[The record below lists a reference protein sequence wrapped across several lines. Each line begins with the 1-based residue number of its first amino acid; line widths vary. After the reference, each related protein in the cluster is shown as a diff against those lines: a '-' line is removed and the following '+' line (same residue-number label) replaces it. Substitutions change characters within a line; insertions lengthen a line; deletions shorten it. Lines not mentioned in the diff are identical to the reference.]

1 MSKKIRNFVLNA
13 AIYIG
18 IVIAI
23 LWGGPKLLT
32 YGLGTEYPMAAITS
46 GSMWPALKEGDLILI
61 KAVPKESL
69 KIGDIIIWKT
79 NETAGGFVIHRVARL
94 DTDTF
99 TTKGD
104 ANFTEDT
111 PVRYENIIGRTAM
124 LGEKPFRIPY
134 LGFISKFGN
143 SLKNS

>member
-1 MSKKIRNFVLNA
+1 MTKKIRNFVLNA

-23 LWGGPKLLT
+23 LWGAPKILT
-32 YGLGTEYPMAAITS
+32 YELGTEYPMAAITS

-61 KAVPKESL
+61 KAAPKESL
-69 KIGDIIIWKT
+69 KIGDIIIWRS
-79 NETAGGFVIHRVARL
+79 NETAGGFVIHRIVQL
-94 DTDTF
+94 DNNTF

-111 PVRYENIIGRTAM
+111 PVKYENIIGRTAM
-124 LGEKPFRIPY
+124 LGKRPLRIPY
-134 LGFISKFGN
+134 LGFISKLGN

>member
-1 MSKKIRNFVLNA
+1 MAKKIRNFILNA

-18 IVIAI
+18 IIIAI
-23 LWGGPKLLT
+23 LWGAPKILT
-32 YGLGTEYPMAAITS
+32 YKLGTEYPMAAITS

-61 KAVPKESL
+61 KNAPKETV
-69 KIGDIIIWKT
+69 KIGDIIIWKS
-79 NETAGGFVIHRVARL
+79 NETMGGFVIHRVVKL
-94 DTDTF
+94 NSDTF

-111 PVRYENIIGRTAM
+111 PIRYENIIGKTAM

-134 LGFISKFGN
+134 LGFISKLGN
-143 SLKNS
+143 SLKKS